1 MLLYCANRVPEITSE
16 PINIDNAMKWGFGW
30 QFGPFELWQMLGLEK
45 TVKRMQK
52 DKKNIP
58 NWIRDK
64 VLKKELTFF

>member
-30 QFGPFELWQMLGLEK
+30 QFGPFELWQMLGLDK
-45 TVKRMQK
+45 TVKRMQE

-64 VLKKELTFF
+64 VLKKELKFF

>member
-1 MLLYCANRVPEITSE
+1 
-16 PINIDNAMKWGFGW
+16 MKWGFGW

-52 DKKNIP
+52 NKKNIP

>member
-1 MLLYCANRVPEITSE
+1 MSITTKGH
-16 PINIDNAMKWGFGW
+16 IVNIDNAMKWGFGW
-30 QFGPFELWQMLGLEK
+30 QFGPFELWQMLGLDK
-45 TVKRMQK
+45 TVKRMQE